1 MKQTRREHLA
11 LLGGT
16 VAAATLPAAAFAED
30 AAEPKTVMVEM
41 LNVDPDDKKQRQV
54 FKPAVIHV
62 NPGDTVKFVSADRGH
77 NSEVDDKMMPDGGEE
92 WSGKI
97 NEDVE
102 VTFNTDGC
110 YGYYCKPHRSVG
122 MVGLVLVGDAA
133 ASLEEAKGVRQ
144 RGKAKQRYADYFEQA
159 DALLA
164 EAAEAQ
170 SS

>member
-11 LLGGT
+11 LLSG
-16 VAAATLPAAAFAED
+16 VAAAAMVPTSLSAESHS
-30 AAEPKTVMVEM
+30 EPKTVTVEM

-54 FKPAVIHV
+54 FKPAVVHV
-62 NPGDTVKFVSADRGH
+62 NVGDTIKFVSTDRGH
-77 NSEVDDKMMPDGGEE
+77 NAQVDEKMMPEGGDMWE
-92 WSGKI
+92 GKI

-102 VTFNTDGC
+102 VTVTTEGA

-133 ASLEEAKGVRQ
+133 ASLDALKEVRQ

-159 DALLA
+159 ATILA
-164 EAAEAQ
+164 EAK
-170 SS
+170 SG

>member
-16 VAAATLPAAAFAED
+16 IAAATLPAAAMAED
-30 AAEPKTVMVEM
+30 GPTTHIVEM

-62 NPGDTVKFVSADRGH
+62 KPGDTVKFMPVDRGH
-77 NSEVDDKMMPDGGEE
+77 NAESDEDMMPEGGEMFE
-92 WSGKI
+92 GKI
-97 NEDVE
+97 NKEIE
-102 VTFNTDGC
+102 VTYTTDGC

-144 RGKAKQRYADYFEQA
+144 RGKAKQRYKDYFEQA
-159 DALLA
+159 DAILA
-164 EAAEAQ
+164 EA
-170 SS
+170 SSS